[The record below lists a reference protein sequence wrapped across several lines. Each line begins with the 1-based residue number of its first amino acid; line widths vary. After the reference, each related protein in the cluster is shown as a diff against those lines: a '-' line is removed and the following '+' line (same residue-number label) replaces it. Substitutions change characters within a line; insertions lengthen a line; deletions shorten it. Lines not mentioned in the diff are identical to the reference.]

1 MKFRFTAHAEKQLIE
16 RKLDKKLVGET
27 VCNPERIIPQGQDVL
42 IYQKVYY
49 KETGK
54 EYLLR
59 VAVKLSGDSHVVLT
73 AYKTSKIKK
82 YGGDKS

>member
-1 MKFRFTAHAEKQLIE
+1 MKLRFTAHAEKQLIE
-16 RKLDKKLVGET
+16 RKIVKKLVNET
-27 VCNPERIIPQGQDVL
+27 VCNPEQVIPQGQDVL
-42 IYQKVYY
+42 IYQKIY
-49 KETGK
+49 KEVGK

-59 VAVKLSGDSHVVLT
+59 VAIKLSGDTYVVLT

>member
-1 MKFRFTAHAEKQLIE
+1 MKLRFTFHAEKQLIE
-16 RKLDKKLVGET
+16 REIPKQLVNET
-27 VCNPERIIPQGQDVL
+27 VRNPEQIIPQGEDVL
-42 IYQKVYY
+42 IYQKIY
-49 KETGK
+49 KELGK

-59 VAVKLSGDSHVVLT
+59 VAIKLSGDTHVVLT

>member
-1 MKFRFTAHAEKQLIE
+1 MKLRFTAHAEKQLIE
-16 RKLDKKLVGET
+16 RKIVKKLVNET
-27 VCNPERIIPQGQDVL
+27 VCNPEQVIPQGQDVL
-42 IYQKVYY
+42 IYQKIY
-49 KETGK
+49 KEMGK

-59 VAVKLSGDSHVVLT
+59 VAIKLSGDTHVVLT